1 MRNLAIKIIKKE
13 FTWVRPL
20 KPLDLKKVTGI
31 AIHHMAHP
39 TAGLDTIHQWHLD
52 NGWAGFAY
60 NYWIDYEG
68 NIYKCRGLNKGGGLY
83 DPLNKT
89 ILSIGFQGDYNKS
102 KIMPKAQYNAGVELI
117 RYLKQLI
124 PTIQTVNG
132 HKHWQD
138 NTSCPGEYYPLS
150 EMIIDSDRVIADDD
164 LPIKDFEQVANW
176 AKDAVQ
182 KVFDKGIMI
191 GDDQGYFRPQE
202 KITRQE
208 VAVVISRLLDL
219 IK

>member
-1 MRNLAIKIIKKE
+1 MAIKIIKKE
-13 FTWVRPL
+13 FTWARPL
-20 KPLDLKKVTGI
+20 QPLDLAKVTGI
-31 AIHHMAHP
+31 ALHHMASE
-39 TAGLDTIHQWHLD
+39 TNSMLQIHQWHLD

-68 NIYKCRGLNKGGGLY
+68 NIYECRGLNKGGGLY

-89 ILSIGFQGDYNKS
+89 ILSIGFQGDYDKS

-117 RYLKQLI
+117 RYLKRLI

-138 NTSCPGEYYPLS
+138 NTSCPGKYYPLT
-150 EMIIDSDRVIADDD
+150 EMIIDSNRVIDNNM
-164 LPIKDFEQVANW
+164 PVKDFDQVAKW
-176 AKDAVQ
+176 AKDAVK
-182 KVFDKGIMI
+182 KVLDKGIMI
-191 GDDQGYFRPQE
+191 GDDQGYFRPTE
-202 KITRQE
+202 PITRQE
-208 VAVVISRLLDL
+208 VAVVVSRLLNL